1 MILEEHGF
9 QETTL
14 DRLLSISSLFN
25 IDKNFDQSEKL
36 NLTRLRMGLSVNLG
50 AATTT
55 LATVVTV
62 ALYLLY
68 KRETR

>member
-25 IDKNFDQSEKL
+25 IDKNFVQSAKL
-36 NLTRLRMGLSVNLG
+36 NLTP
-50 AATTT
+50 
-55 LATVVTV
+55 LAS
-62 ALYLLY
+62 
-68 KRETR
+68 EWPI